1 VFDVFAIGFALPST
15 PQTRPSTHA
24 GVKRS
29 SGGAPC
35 RFAVVF
41 ALGLQEGRA
50 HDSVL
55 HMSNARLALWL
66 VLAAATACGD
76 AVTGTTHRSPPLP
89 AVQPPAPSAPVGT
102 TSPSTPPPASPD
114 AGAVTSTAAPF
125 TCPASSKKGGKGDS
139 TLTLTSGGLARDSVL
154 HVPPSYDP
162 AQGAMLVINYHGF
175 SSNGPEQV
183 LLTGMNA
190 AADAKGFIVAYPDG
204 VGNGWNAGSCCSEL
218 QPPGVDD
225 VQFTKDLLS
234 LIESE
239 YCVDPKRIFAT
250 GFSNGGFMSH
260 MLGCEMADTFAAIA
274 PVSGVLG
281 IPPTSCLPSRPVPVL
296 DIHGTADPVVPYD
309 GGPALKLLPPIQFAS
324 VDATVGFWRSANS
337 CLSPA
342 VVDYAN
348 GDATCLRWGDCNGG
362 VEVELCTLVG
372 DGHQWPDSTIVVP
385 GLGNESKSI
394 DATSFIID
402 WFMAHPGT

>member
-1 VFDVFAIGFALPST
+1 
-15 PQTRPSTHA
+15 
-24 GVKRS
+24 
-29 SGGAPC
+29 
-35 RFAVVF
+35 
-41 ALGLQEGRA
+41 
-50 HDSVL
+50 
-55 HMSNARLALWL
+55 
-66 VLAAATACGD
+66 
-76 AVTGTTHRSPPLP
+76 
-89 AVQPPAPSAPVGT
+89 
-102 TSPSTPPPASPD
+102 
-114 AGAVTSTAAPF
+114 
-125 TCPASSKKGGKGDS
+125 
-139 TLTLTSGGLARDSVL
+139 
-154 HVPPSYDP
+154 
-162 AQGAMLVINYHGF
+162 MLVVNYHGF
-175 SSNGPEQV
+175 SSNAPEQV
-183 LLTGMNA
+183 LLTGMNTV
-190 AADAKGFIVAYPDG
+190 ADAKNIIVAYPDG
-204 VGNGWNAGSCCSEL
+204 VGNGWNAGTCCSEL

-234 LIESE
+234 LVESE

-260 MLGCEMADTFAAIA
+260 MLGCDMADTFAAIA

-281 IPPTSCLPSRPVPVL
+281 IPAAKCTPSRPIPVL

-324 VDATVGFWRSANS
+324 VDASVGFWRTANA

-342 VVDYAN
+342 VVDYEN

-362 VEVELCTLVG
+362 VDVELCTLVG

-394 DATSFIID
+394 DATSFIVD